1 MAANLWAYLTFG
13 RRVEAVF
20 GRRVEVVVDR
30 VVVKI
35 LSPKFFCFQQLAK
48 MQATEVASK

>member
-13 RRVEAVF
+13 RRVE
-20 GRRVEVVVDR
+20 VVVTVGDR